1 MLLAEAGRLG
11 ARRVGLAAAAGGGV
25 LELVAVVFGE
35 ADVALLDGLLKDDA
49 LLVVGR
55 LGPLLAERILLLRPA
70 AAWLLRLLACQCEL
84 VDTAALSWLA
94 VVLGSLLL
102 VHLDGFFGVVDARLV
117 ALLEEI
123 LLPDFRLD

>member
-1 MLLAEAGRLG
+1 MPLAEAGSLG

-55 LGPLLAERILLLRPA
+55 LGPLLAERVLLLRPA
-70 AAWLLRLLACQCEL
+70 AAWLLLLLAC
-84 VDTAALSWLA
+84 
-94 VVLGSLLL
+94 
-102 VHLDGFFGVVDARLV
+102 
-117 ALLEEI
+117 
-123 LLPDFRLD
+123 

>member
-55 LGPLLAERILLLRPA
+55 LGPLAAERILLLRPA
-70 AAWLLRLLACQCEL
+70 ATLLLLLACQCEL
-84 VDTAALSWLA
+84 FDPATLSRLA

-117 ALLEEI
+117 ALLEEV